1 MVSTL
6 AYSSISRWKSPTA
19 IISQKV
25 DKIDNLFSGGGG
37 ESCQKRESD
46 KKKSL
51 THHIIPREQMRDGS
65 N

>member
-6 AYSSISRWKSPTA
+6 PYSRISRWKSPTA

-25 DKIDNLFSGGGG
+25 DKIDNLFSGGG

-46 KKKSL
+46 KKKF
-51 THHIIPREQMRDGS
+51 EQ
-65 N
+65 

>member
-46 KKKSL
+46 KKNL
-51 THHIIPREQMRDGS
+51 THQIIPREQMHDGL
-65 N
+65 

>member
-6 AYSSISRWKSPTA
+6 AYSRISRWKSPTA

-25 DKIDNLFSGGGG
+25 DKIDNLFSGGG

-46 KKKSL
+46 KKKFDPP
-51 THHIIPREQMRDGS
+51 HHPKGADA
-65 N
+65 

>member
-6 AYSSISRWKSPTA
+6 AYSRISRWKSPTA

-25 DKIDNLFSGGGG
+25 DKIDNLFSGGG

-46 KKKSL
+46 KKSL
-51 THHIIPREQMRDGS
+51 THYIIPREQMRDGS

>member
-6 AYSSISRWKSPTA
+6 AYSRISRWKSPTA

-25 DKIDNLFSGGGG
+25 DKIDNLFSG

-46 KKKSL
+46 KKKFDPP
-51 THHIIPREQMRDGS
+51 HHPKGADA
-65 N
+65 